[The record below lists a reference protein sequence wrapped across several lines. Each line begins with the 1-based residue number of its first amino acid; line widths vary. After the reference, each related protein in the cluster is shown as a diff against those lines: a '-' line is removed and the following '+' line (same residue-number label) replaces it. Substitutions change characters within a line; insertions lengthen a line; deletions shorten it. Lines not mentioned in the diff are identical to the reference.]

1 MVVKYLKYF
10 LVLGVLATGLAGLA
24 AGLAGVDA
32 PASGYVTLDA
42 NGEPF
47 KNAFNAAEG
56 KVRVVAYVAP
66 TCGGCL
72 RGAKLLQDDVLG
84 SVRDDRVEVLVVW
97 VPKNGAR
104 ERHVD
109 RVIKLVTDDRATHYW
124 DEHGYVVDALDERLG
139 LTGRACAGAFL
150 VYGPDVRWTGDAP
163 PDPAYWSDA
172 HSREFE
178 QHGPDFDPEVLERE
192 VRALLDK

>member
-1 MVVKYLKYF
+1 MVTKYLVI
-10 LVLGVLATGLAGLA
+10 LVVLGGLATGLAW
-24 AGLAGVDA
+24 VDA
-32 PASGYVTLDA
+32 PASRYVTLDA
-42 NGEPF
+42 DGEPL
-47 KNAFNAAEG
+47 KTAFNAADG

-109 RVIKLVTDDRATHYW
+109 RVIKLVSDDRATHYW
-124 DEHGYVVDALDERLG
+124 DEHGYVVSALDEQLG
-139 LTGRACAGAFL
+139 LTGRACAGGFL
-150 VYGPDVRWTGDAP
+150 VYGPDVKWTDDAP
-163 PDPAYWSDA
+163 PDPAYWSDV
-172 HSREFE
+172 HSREFR
-178 QHGPDFDPEVLERE
+178 QHGPHFDPEVLERE
-192 VRALLDK
+192 LRALLDG

>member
-1 MVVKYLKYF
+1 MGAKYLV
-10 LVLGVLATGLAGLA
+10 VLAVLATGF
-24 AGLAGVDA
+24 AGVDA
-32 PASGYVTLDA
+32 PASLDASRYASGYVTIDA
-42 NGEPF
+42 NGEVLRD
-47 KNAFNAAEG
+47 AFNAAEG

-72 RGAKLLQDDVLG
+72 MGAKLLQNDVLESG
-84 SVRDDRVEVLVVW
+84 RDQRVEVLVVW
-97 VPKNGAR
+97 VPRNGAR

-109 RVIKLVTDDRATHYW
+109 PVLKLVTDDRATHYW
-124 DEHGYVVDALDERLG
+124 DEHGYVVGALDGRLG

-150 VYGPDVRWTGDAP
+150 IYGPDARWTDDSP

-178 QHGPDFDPEVLERE
+178 QHGPDFHPEVLERE
-192 VRALLDK
+192 LRALLDG

>member
-1 MVVKYLKYF
+1 MIAKYLVVF
-10 LVLGVLATGLAGLA
+10 AVLATGFAGI
-24 AGLAGVDA
+24 DA
-32 PASGYVTLDA
+32 PASLYAPRYVTLDA
-42 NGEPF
+42 NGELF
-47 KNAFNAAEG
+47 RDAFNSAEG

-84 SVRDDRVEVLVVW
+84 SVRDDRIEVLVVW

-109 RVIKLVTDDRATHYW
+109 PVIKLVTDDRATHYW
-124 DEHGYVVDALDERLG
+124 DEHGYVTSALDEQLG

-150 VYGPDVRWTGDAP
+150 VYGPDAQWIDDAP

-172 HSREFE
+172 HSREFR
-178 QHGPDFDPEVLERE
+178 QHGPHFDPEILARE
-192 VRALLDK
+192 VRALLVE